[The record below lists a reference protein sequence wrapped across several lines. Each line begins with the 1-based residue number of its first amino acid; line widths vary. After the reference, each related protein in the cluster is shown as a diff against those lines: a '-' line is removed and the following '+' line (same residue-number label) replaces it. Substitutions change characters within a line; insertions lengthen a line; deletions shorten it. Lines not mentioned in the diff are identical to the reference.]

1 MPFLRNTWY
10 VAGHAEDIAE
20 KPCGRTIL
28 NDPVVLYR
36 SETGKAIALHGLCPH
51 RFAPLE
57 EGVVIG
63 EAIRCP
69 YHGLQFDG
77 TGKCVDMPLGDPAPP
92 RACVRPYPLEERHG
106 QLWIWMG
113 EPEKAKADLIP
124 DFSYIE
130 NRDKAWFRFTLHAKA
145 NYQLLVDN
153 LLDLTHPEFLHPML
167 ASEGWAKRT
176 KYTVKM
182 EGASISIAGIAEN
195 DNISQ
200 LMRSM
205 RPDLSETGT
214 STQTERWFAPSLI
227 SLDVDYVTE
236 KGNAPSSSA
245 HFLTPETESTTH
257 YFVVGDQAQDPTN
270 DEMTQGMREGIKQ
283 VFQNEDLPI
292 VEAQQRVIGDRD
304 LLKMNPAILR
314 SDQSAVMARKYI
326 AKAIREEQKEAKEST
341 G

>member
-1 MPFLRNTWY
+1 MTFLRNTWY

-28 NDPVVLYR
+28 NEPIVLYR
-36 SETGKAIALHGLCPH
+36 SESGKALALHGLCPH
-51 RFAPLE
+51 RFAPLDK
-57 EGVVIG
+57 GVVIG

-77 TGKCVDMPLGDPAPP
+77 TGECVDMPLGDPAPP
-92 RACVRPYPLEERHG
+92 RACVRPYPLEERYG

-113 EPEKAKADLIP
+113 EPEKANADLIP
-124 DFSYIE
+124 DFSYTE
-130 NRDKAWFRFTLHAKA
+130 DQEKAWFRFTLHAKA

-167 ASEGWAKRT
+167 ASKGWAKRT
-176 KYTVKM
+176 KYKVTK
-182 EGASISIAGIAEN
+182 EGSSISIEGIAEN

-200 LMRSM
+200 LMKSL
-205 RPDLSETGT
+205 RPDLSDTGT

-227 SLDVDYVTE
+227 SLHVDYVTDQ
-236 KGNAPSSSA
+236 GNAPSSSA

-283 VFQNEDLPI
+283 VFQTEDLPI

-326 AKAIREEQKEAKEST
+326 AKAIREEQKEA
-341 G
+341 